1 MTKNSCRI
9 PVLCREKKNKNK
21 NQLHLS
27 LSRQFY
33 LAALSSGLQR
43 ERRWKTHAAVRAA
56 TRSFG
61 PASEERTEYVMVL
74 LPAVNT
80 CWTLGCVINAVC
92 GTGVLPQG
100 NTHTYR
106 AGWGGVRG
114 QDFYVT
120 LIPVCQIW
128 KEFPTVHPADLV
140 FDLVSSDSSK
150 DSVPNTNLNI
160 FSRAHCWRFFF
171 VFCFVLQH
179 TMKAAPTR
187 LGCGCDAHTEHVGTA
202 QWSSIPPPP
211 ITSPIKRMAPEGTA
225 GLNPISS
232 FSVLRVYAWARVSVS
247 GSHTLGLPCC
257 DISSGWRWSC
267 RRNTARRC
275 RGAEW
280 GRNTAS
286 GPSLGLWS
294 EPAREKEL
302 TKEDKRCRFPSNQ
315 EPILFQCI
323 SVNVLHS

>member
-160 FSRAHCWRFFF
+160 FSRAHCWTFFF
-171 VFCFVLQH
+171 CFLFCFTAYNESSSHSTWLRLWRTHGTCGHSTVVQH
-179 TMKAAPTR
+179 
-187 LGCGCDAHTEHVGTA
+187 
-202 QWSSIPPPP
+202 PPPP